1 MKYVASFTDS
11 KGKKITLKDSEKSK
25 TITGFS
31 FKSNSLEDNSIERDR
46 NARCEFTFYGEKW
59 YDGVS
64 TTKENKRIYMEALC
78 PYNNEKFRY
87 VIHFLDANNMYE
99 QKPCKLTD
107 DVLIYKIFRV
117 SHKSNEKKYIFLNS
131 YYSRD
136 DIEKYENI
144 IYCSIII
151 YYI

>member
-1 MKYVASFTDS
+1 MEWES
-11 KGKKITLKDSEKSK
+11 KEIEENMSLLIGLAKNCVPITL
-25 TITGFS
+25 G
-31 FKSNSLEDNSIERDR
+31 SLLNTFADMKRDYS
-46 NARCEFTFYGEKW
+46 FYGVKW

-64 TTKENKRIYMEALC
+64 TTKENRRVYMEALC

-117 SHKSNEKKYIFLNS
+117 SHKNNKKKYIFLNS

-136 DIEKYENI
+136 DIEKYEMVVREKLGGGQ
-144 IYCSIII
+144 
-151 YYI
+151 

>member
-1 MKYVASFTDS
+1 MEWES
-11 KGKKITLKDSEKSK
+11 KEIEENMSLLIGLATNCVPITL
-25 TITGFS
+25 G
-31 FKSNSLEDNSIERDR
+31 SLLNTFEDMKRDYS
-46 NARCEFTFYGEKW
+46 FYGEKW

-107 DVLIYKIFRV
+107 DVLIYKILRV
-117 SHKSNEKKYIFLNS
+117 SHKSNEKKYICLNTF
-131 YYSRD
+131 YSKD
-136 DIEKYENI
+136 DIEKYETVINEKI
-144 IYCSIII
+144 EQ
-151 YYI
+151 

>member
-1 MKYVASFTDS
+1 MEWES
-11 KGKKITLKDSEKSK
+11 KEIEENMSLLIGLATNCVPITL
-25 TITGFS
+25 G
-31 FKSNSLEDNSIERDR
+31 SLLNTFEDMKRDYS
-46 NARCEFTFYGEKW
+46 FYGEKW
-59 YDGVS
+59 YDGIS
-64 TTKENKRIYMEALC
+64 TTKENRRVYMEALC

-107 DVLIYKIFRV
+107 DVLIYKILRV

-136 DIEKYENI
+136 DIEKYEMVVRKKLEQ
-144 IYCSIII
+144 
-151 YYI
+151 

>member
-1 MKYVASFTDS
+1 MEWES
-11 KGKKITLKDSEKSK
+11 KEIEENMSLLIGLATNCVPITL
-25 TITGFS
+25 G
-31 FKSNSLEDNSIERDR
+31 SLLNTVEDMKRDYS
-46 NARCEFTFYGEKW
+46 FYGEKW

-64 TTKENKRIYMEALC
+64 TTKENRRIYMEALC

-117 SHKSNEKKYIFLNS
+117 SHKSNEKKYICLNTF
-131 YYSRD
+131 YSKD
-136 DIEKYENI
+136 DIEKYETVINEKI
-144 IYCSIII
+144 EQ
-151 YYI
+151 

>member
-1 MKYVASFTDS
+1 MEWES
-11 KGKKITLKDSEKSK
+11 KEIEENMSLLIGLATNCVPITL
-25 TITGFS
+25 G
-31 FKSNSLEDNSIERDR
+31 SLLNTFEDMKRDYS
-46 NARCEFTFYGEKW
+46 FYGEKW

-64 TTKENKRIYMEALC
+64 TTKENRRVYMEALC

-117 SHKSNEKKYIFLNS
+117 SHKSNEKKYICLNTF
-131 YYSRD
+131 YSKD
-136 DIEKYENI
+136 DIEKYEMVVREKLGGGQ
-144 IYCSIII
+144 
-151 YYI
+151 

>member
-1 MKYVASFTDS
+1 MEWES
-11 KGKKITLKDSEKSK
+11 KEIEENMSLLIGLATNCVPITL
-25 TITGFS
+25 G
-31 FKSNSLEDNSIERDR
+31 SLLNTFEDMKRDYS
-46 NARCEFTFYGEKW
+46 FYGEKW

-64 TTKENKRIYMEALC
+64 TTKENRRVYMEALC

-107 DVLIYKIFRV
+107 DVLIYKILRV

-136 DIEKYENI
+136 DIEKYEMVVRKKLEQ
-144 IYCSIII
+144 
-151 YYI
+151 

>member
-1 MKYVASFTDS
+1 MEWES
-11 KGKKITLKDSEKSK
+11 KEIEENMSLLIGLAKNCVPITL
-25 TITGFS
+25 G
-31 FKSNSLEDNSIERDR
+31 SLLNTFEDMKRDYS
-46 NARCEFTFYGEKW
+46 FYGEKW

-64 TTKENKRIYMEALC
+64 TTKENRRVYMEALC

-117 SHKSNEKKYIFLNS
+117 SHKSNEKKYICLNTF
-131 YYSRD
+131 YSKD
-136 DIEKYENI
+136 DIEKYEIVINEKI
-144 IYCSIII
+144 EQ
-151 YYI
+151 

>member
-1 MKYVASFTDS
+1 MEWES
-11 KGKKITLKDSEKSK
+11 KEIEENMSLLIGLATNCVPITL
-25 TITGFS
+25 G
-31 FKSNSLEDNSIERDR
+31 SLLNTFEDMKRDYS
-46 NARCEFTFYGEKW
+46 FYGEKW

-64 TTKENKRIYMEALC
+64 TTKENRRVYMEALC

-117 SHKSNEKKYIFLNS
+117 SHKSNEKKYICLNAF
-131 YYSRD
+131 YSKD
-136 DIEKYENI
+136 DTEKYETVVREKLEQ
-144 IYCSIII
+144 
-151 YYI
+151 

>member
-1 MKYVASFTDS
+1 MEWES
-11 KGKKITLKDSEKSK
+11 KEIEENMSLLIGLAINCVPITL
-25 TITGFS
+25 G
-31 FKSNSLEDNSIERDR
+31 SLLNTFADMKRDYS
-46 NARCEFTFYGEKW
+46 FYGEKW

-64 TTKENKRIYMEALC
+64 TTKENKRVYMETLC
-78 PYNNEKFRY
+78 PNNNEKFRY

-107 DVLIYKIFRV
+107 DILIYKIFRV

-136 DIEKYENI
+136 DIEKYETVINEKI
-144 IYCSIII
+144 EQ
-151 YYI
+151 

>member
-1 MKYVASFTDS
+1 MEWESEEI
-11 KGKKITLKDSEKSK
+11 KKNMTFLIELATNCVPITL
-25 TITGFS
+25 G
-31 FKSNSLEDNSIERDR
+31 SLLNTFEDMKRDYS
-46 NARCEFTFYGEKW
+46 FYGEKW

-64 TTKENKRIYMEALC
+64 TTKENKRVYMEALC

-107 DVLIYKIFRV
+107 DVLIYKILRV

-136 DIEKYENI
+136 DIEKYEMVVRKKLEQ
-144 IYCSIII
+144 
-151 YYI
+151 